1 MFCQLSSTY
10 SHQGLAHALN
20 IFNFP
25 EDYTVPMFVTALRYI
40 CQNSTQIPFKFRLKK
55 EEIINKTVDN
65 IKKRML
71 EKRYWNDIIEIIDIF
86 RSFIPEGVEVV
97 RTTIT
102 DIRNRLSTELERKAE
117 IQRNVEENINKKIQ
131 TVYQDKQNV
140 HNSVVNKSV
149 LTSCENLYER
159 YKSLIVSINKNE
171 FADSIKKG
179 LGKGADSVPFGERPY
194 GFHSPHDFSSQNLVP
209 RSGGSP
215 EESGGKVNH
224 SIDYIRD
231 SIAVFGKLRIT
242 LMDVL
247 SAVWLYILESKDKE
261 ELKGRLVEE
270 LTDMDGKCSTGH
282 LARIINVIQ
291 GFTENEE
298 LKIKI
303 GVLDQCKSVVR
314 VYLERRL
321 RECEDEKVLSGMVEG
336 SEEYKIFIRGCIK
349 DVVKEWGQTYG
360 VDMLDNIAGIVN
372 EFCGTEIFRIK
383 NKS

>member
-102 DIRNRLSTELERKAE
+102 NIRNRLSTELERKAE
-117 IQRNVEENINKKIQ
+117 INREIEENTNKKIQ

-159 YKSLIVSINKNE
+159 YKFLIVSINKNE

-179 LGKGADSVPFGERPY
+179 LGKER
-194 GFHSPHDFSSQNLVP
+194 
-209 RSGGSP
+209 
-215 EESGGKVNH
+215 KVDH

-372 EFCGTEIFRIK
+372 EFCGTEIFRIGTRIR
-383 NKS
+383 N